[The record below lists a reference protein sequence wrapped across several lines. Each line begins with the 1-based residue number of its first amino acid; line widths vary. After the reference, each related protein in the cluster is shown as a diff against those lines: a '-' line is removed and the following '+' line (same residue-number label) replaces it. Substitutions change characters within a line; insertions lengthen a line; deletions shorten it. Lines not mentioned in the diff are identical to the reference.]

1 MNVDWNIS
9 KSLSQEKRNDVDFL
23 NHRFSIFEKTCYPS
37 VINQNHK
44 KFIWIILVDSDLPNQ
59 FREKIK
65 KYSNQTEVEI
75 ITLDIVDKN
84 TFLPTLKQ
92 TIINYLS
99 DSPEDLITSNVDSD
113 DVISRNFIS
122 SFQNQFRRQ
131 LNHQISLFSETEFNV
146 EADLGLQGYCDFLL
160 SFSSEQYFITAP
172 VITIVEAKNEN
183 IMRGL
188 GQCVASMVGAQLFN
202 QRSGNPVKVI
212 YGAVTTG
219 TNWKFLTLEEKIVR
233 IDAGEYYIK
242 EVDKILG
249 IILQPFRECLV

>member
-1 MNVDWNIS
+1 MSNLSYSKFTLENAQKNFELTLEENQDLFDEIQPVKPSEILTTILREYIPLATAINTEKARSELLIS
-9 KSLSQEKRNDVDFL
+9 QILADV
-23 NHRFSIFEKTCYPS
+23 
-37 VINQNHK
+37 
-44 KFIWIILVDSDLPNQ
+44 
-59 FREKIK
+59 
-65 KYSNQTEVEI
+65 
-75 ITLDIVDKN
+75 
-84 TFLPTLKQ
+84 
-92 TIINYLS
+92 
-99 DSPEDLITSNVDSD
+99 
-113 DVISRNFIS
+113 
-122 SFQNQFRRQ
+122 RRQ
-131 LNHQISLFSETEFNV
+131 LNYQISLFSGTEFNV
-146 EADLGLQGYCDFLL
+146 EEELGLQGYCDFLL
-160 SFSSEQYFITAP
+160 SFSPEQYFLTAP

-183 IMRGL
+183 IIRGL

>member
-1 MNVDWNIS
+1 MSN
-9 KSLSQEKRNDVDFL
+9 LS
-23 NHRFSIFEKTCYPS
+23 
-37 VINQNHK
+37 
-44 KFIWIILVDSDLPNQ
+44 
-59 FREKIK
+59 
-65 KYSNQTEVEI
+65 YSNFTLENAQKNFELTLEENQDLFDEIQSVKPSEILTTILREYIPLATAINTEKARSE
-75 ITLDIVDKN
+75 L
-84 TFLPTLKQ
+84 
-92 TIINYLS
+92 
-99 DSPEDLITSNVDSD
+99 LISQILA
-113 DVISRNFIS
+113 DV
-122 SFQNQFRRQ
+122 RRQ
-131 LNHQISLFSETEFNV
+131 LNYRISLFSGTEFNV
-146 EADLGLQGYCDFLL
+146 EEELGLQGYCDFLL
-160 SFSSEQYFITAP
+160 SFSSEQYFLTAP

-183 IMRGL
+183 IIRGL

>member
-1 MNVDWNIS
+1 MSN
-9 KSLSQEKRNDVDFL
+9 LS
-23 NHRFSIFEKTCYPS
+23 
-37 VINQNHK
+37 
-44 KFIWIILVDSDLPNQ
+44 
-59 FREKIK
+59 
-65 KYSNQTEVEI
+65 YSNFTLENAQKNFELRLKENQDLFDEIQPVKPSEVLTTILREYIPLATAINTEKARSE
-75 ITLDIVDKN
+75 L
-84 TFLPTLKQ
+84 
-92 TIINYLS
+92 
-99 DSPEDLITSNVDSD
+99 LISQILA
-113 DVISRNFIS
+113 DV
-122 SFQNQFRRQ
+122 RRQ
-131 LNHQISLFSETEFNV
+131 LNYQISLFSGTEFNV
-146 EADLGLQGYCDFLL
+146 EEELGLQGYCDFLL

-183 IMRGL
+183 IIRGL

-219 TNWKFLTLEEKIVR
+219 TNWKFLTLEEKNVR

>member
-1 MNVDWNIS
+1 MSN
-9 KSLSQEKRNDVDFL
+9 LS
-23 NHRFSIFEKTCYPS
+23 
-37 VINQNHK
+37 
-44 KFIWIILVDSDLPNQ
+44 
-59 FREKIK
+59 
-65 KYSNQTEVEI
+65 YSNFTLENAQKNFELTLEENQDLFDEIQPVKPSEILTTILREYIPLATAINTEKARSE
-75 ITLDIVDKN
+75 L
-84 TFLPTLKQ
+84 
-92 TIINYLS
+92 
-99 DSPEDLITSNVDSD
+99 LISQILA
-113 DVISRNFIS
+113 DV
-122 SFQNQFRRQ
+122 RRQ
-131 LNHQISLFSETEFNV
+131 LNYQISLFSGTEFNV
-146 EADLGLQGYCDFLL
+146 EEELGLQGYCDFLL
-160 SFSSEQYFITAP
+160 SFSSEQYFLTAP

-183 IMRGL
+183 IIRGL

>member
-1 MNVDWNIS
+1 MSNLSYSKFTLENAQKNFELTLEENQYLFDEIKPVKPSEILTTILREYIPLATAVNTEKARSELLIS
-9 KSLSQEKRNDVDFL
+9 QILADV
-23 NHRFSIFEKTCYPS
+23 
-37 VINQNHK
+37 
-44 KFIWIILVDSDLPNQ
+44 
-59 FREKIK
+59 
-65 KYSNQTEVEI
+65 
-75 ITLDIVDKN
+75 
-84 TFLPTLKQ
+84 
-92 TIINYLS
+92 
-99 DSPEDLITSNVDSD
+99 
-113 DVISRNFIS
+113 
-122 SFQNQFRRQ
+122 RRQ
-131 LNHQISLFSETEFNV
+131 LNYQISLFSGTEFNV
-146 EADLGLQGYCDFLL
+146 EEELGLQGYCDFLL

-172 VITIVEAKNEN
+172 VIAIVEAKNEN
-183 IMRGL
+183 IIRGL

>member
-1 MNVDWNIS
+1 MSN
-9 KSLSQEKRNDVDFL
+9 LS
-23 NHRFSIFEKTCYPS
+23 
-37 VINQNHK
+37 
-44 KFIWIILVDSDLPNQ
+44 
-59 FREKIK
+59 
-65 KYSNQTEVEI
+65 YSNFTLENAQKNFELTLEENQDLFDEIQSVKPSEILTTILREYIPLATAINTEKARSE
-75 ITLDIVDKN
+75 L
-84 TFLPTLKQ
+84 
-92 TIINYLS
+92 
-99 DSPEDLITSNVDSD
+99 LISQILA
-113 DVISRNFIS
+113 DV
-122 SFQNQFRRQ
+122 RRQ
-131 LNHQISLFSETEFNV
+131 LNYQISLFSGTEFNV
-146 EADLGLQGYCDFLL
+146 EEELGLQGYCDFLL
-160 SFSSEQYFITAP
+160 SFSSEQYFLTAP

-183 IMRGL
+183 IIRGL

>member
-1 MNVDWNIS
+1 MSN
-9 KSLSQEKRNDVDFL
+9 LS
-23 NHRFSIFEKTCYPS
+23 
-37 VINQNHK
+37 
-44 KFIWIILVDSDLPNQ
+44 
-59 FREKIK
+59 
-65 KYSNQTEVEI
+65 YSNFTLENAQKNFELTLEENQDLFDEIQPVKPSEILTTILREYIPLATAINTEKARSE
-75 ITLDIVDKN
+75 L
-84 TFLPTLKQ
+84 
-92 TIINYLS
+92 
-99 DSPEDLITSNVDSD
+99 LISQILA
-113 DVISRNFIS
+113 DV
-122 SFQNQFRRQ
+122 RRQ
-131 LNHQISLFSETEFNV
+131 LNYQISLFSGTEFNV
-146 EADLGLQGYCDFLL
+146 EEELGLQGYCDFLL

-183 IMRGL
+183 IIRGL

>member
-1 MNVDWNIS
+1 MSNLSYSKFTLENAQKNFELTLEENQDLFDEIQPVKPSEILTTILREYIPLATAINTEKARSELLIS
-9 KSLSQEKRNDVDFL
+9 QILADV
-23 NHRFSIFEKTCYPS
+23 
-37 VINQNHK
+37 
-44 KFIWIILVDSDLPNQ
+44 
-59 FREKIK
+59 
-65 KYSNQTEVEI
+65 
-75 ITLDIVDKN
+75 
-84 TFLPTLKQ
+84 
-92 TIINYLS
+92 
-99 DSPEDLITSNVDSD
+99 
-113 DVISRNFIS
+113 
-122 SFQNQFRRQ
+122 RRQ
-131 LNHQISLFSETEFNV
+131 LNYRISLFSGTEFNV
-146 EADLGLQGYCDFLL
+146 EEELGLQGYCDFLL
-160 SFSSEQYFITAP
+160 SFSPEQYFLTAP

-183 IMRGL
+183 IIRGL